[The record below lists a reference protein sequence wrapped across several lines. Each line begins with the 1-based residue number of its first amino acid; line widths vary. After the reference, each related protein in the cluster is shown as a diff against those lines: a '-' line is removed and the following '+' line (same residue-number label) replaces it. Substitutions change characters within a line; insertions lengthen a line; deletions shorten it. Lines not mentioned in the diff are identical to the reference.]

1 MCGFIQ
7 PAFVLSMLDSS
18 DPDAFNNRQFF
29 ICPEEVEYMYSD
41 LKVPIDPTVVRLED
55 IFKMIKINMHR
66 KR

>member
-1 MCGFIQ
+1 MQ
-7 PAFVLSMLDSS
+7 DSS

-41 LKVPIDPTVVRLED
+41 LKVLMDPTVED
-55 IFKMIKINMHR
+55 IFRRVESNMHT